1 MKNVKEHKWIY
12 LHDIFILISI
22 LFYGQKY
29 IFWMIFF
36 ICIVGLPIDEC
47 WLRPLGIHYNDQLT
61 KLTYVSG
68 RCKSP

>member
-29 IFWMIFF
+29 I
-36 ICIVGLPIDEC
+36 
-47 WLRPLGIHYNDQLT
+47 LRCYDFSFQLILKSYNSYY
-61 KLTYVSG
+61 LTYFYSNNIA
-68 RCKSP
+68 

>member
-29 IFWMIFF
+29 IFE
-36 ICIVGLPIDEC
+36 VL
-47 WLRPLGIHYNDQLT
+47 
-61 KLTYVSG
+61 
-68 RCKSP
+68 